1 MKRRMAGI
9 TGARAALVWLALAS
23 GVCADDAP
31 GIGGLIARLADPSF
45 AAREQASGEILARGR
60 KQPQEI
66 EKALAD
72 AYRHSADP
80 EIRFRSKSILM
91 THFMES
97 IGYLGVAYQR
107 SDLFNP
113 GGEKPPG
120 VALSLIQEG
129 FPAKLAGL
137 LAGDVI
143 LAIDHKP
150 LDPANPDLDFASRIQ
165 VLGAGRSAM
174 LSVSR
179 GGEKLEVKVT
189 LVARPVPLT
198 EREAEALFKAR
209 LREIEQKPGNR

>member
-9 TGARAALVWLALAS
+9 TGARAALVWLALAAAAA
-23 GVCADDAP
+23 ADDSTEIA
-31 GIGGLIARLADPSF
+31 GLISRLADPSF
-45 AAREQASGEILARGR
+45 PAREQASGEILARGR

-66 EKALAD
+66 ENALVD

-80 EIRFRSKSILM
+80 EIRFRSKSIL
-91 THFMES
+91 TKHFMES

-107 SDLFNP
+107 SNLLNP

-120 VALSLIQEG
+120 VTLSLIQEG

-143 LAIDHKP
+143 HAIDRKP
-150 LDPANPDLDFASRIQ
+150 LDPANPDLDFAIRIQ
-165 VLGAGRSAM
+165 LLGAGRTAT

-179 GGEKLEVKVT
+179 GGEQLGVKVT
-189 LVARPVPLT
+189 LAVRPVPLT
-198 EREAEALFKAR
+198 EKEAEALFKAR